1 MHRSA
6 TGFHRSLPGYRP
18 TPLRPAPGLAEAL
31 GIGHCLV
38 KDESDRLGLPAF
50 KVLGASWAANATL
63 SERTGEGP
71 ADTLATL
78 RARLGGQ
85 RPTLVTATDGNH
97 GRALAWM
104 ARLLNIPARIYVP
117 AGVAPAAEQAI
128 RAEGAETVLTDR
140 TYDEAVTLAAASCAG
155 ATDQVL
161 GAGHVLARL
170 HRDSAAHSGRLPHLV
185 RGDRRPAPRALC
197 RPWWWCRP
205 GSDRCC
211 RLHWSTTAHPSALIA
226 PLCWPWNPS
235 LPPA

>member
-1 MHRSA
+1 MSTSDGQPRWAFRAGATEWSSDPVHRSA

-31 GIGHCLV
+31 GIGRCWV

-140 TYDEAVTLAAASCAG
+140 TYDEAVTLW
-155 ATDQVL
+155 
-161 GAGHVLARL
+161 
-170 HRDSAAHSGRLPHLV
+170 P
-185 RGDRRPAPRALC
+185 PAVPAQPTRC
-197 RPWWWCRP
+197 WSRTRP
-205 GSDRCC
+205 G
-211 RLHWSTTAHPSALIA
+211 
-226 PLCWPWNPS
+226 
-235 LPPA
+235 PATPRFRGT